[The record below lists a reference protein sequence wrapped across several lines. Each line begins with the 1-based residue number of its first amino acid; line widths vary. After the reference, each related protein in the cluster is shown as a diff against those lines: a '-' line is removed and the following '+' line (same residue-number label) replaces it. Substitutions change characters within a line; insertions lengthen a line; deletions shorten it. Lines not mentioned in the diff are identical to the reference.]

1 MGTVFYK
8 TLKTLFHVLLG
19 LVLGGKNIL
28 VFRKK
33 RINWTLQYVSFNPQ
47 ENALSLQHGL
57 GNAAVTYKVDVN
69 TSTCTLRCHI
79 LAGTAAIMKL
89 WNKLQDRFPKRQLQK
104 IFFQLKAVFRKLEAQ
119 SKCYSKVVMP
129 EFCSQ
134 FWCCCFSF
142 KTLFLHWWNI
152 QCAIVLWPRQPWP
165 IHSSPRGVD

>member
-1 MGTVFYK
+1 MGEARMPSFSLQCALPNGDCFLQNIKGSFPCVTW
-8 TLKTLFHVLLG
+8 
-19 LVLGGKNIL
+19 LGGKNIL

-47 ENALSLQHGL
+47 ENVLSLQHGL
-57 GNAAVTYKVDVN
+57 GNVAVTYKVGVN
-69 TSTCTLRCHI
+69 TSTCTLRCHT

-142 KTLFLHWWNI
+142 KTT
-152 QCAIVLWPRQPWP
+152 A
-165 IHSSPRGVD
+165 